1 MNPSVTATISVND
14 AASPKLREI
23 AALAKKIS
31 QTAGDNIKFGSADGL
46 TSSLNRANVAAE
58 KHLSIMGRI
67 KSAHSAVAGVATGI
81 ASTAAVRGTLNA
93 VKQYLPYEKEVRYQQ
108 AIQNFT
114 PAAMDMLE
122 KQRLE
127 AATTFGLKPEDT
139 LHGQMTLVQRNY
151 SAEITKA
158 GTQQAIIL
166 SKALNSSVSDAA
178 KIAEGVTFGQGIH
191 LKNAADATLHFKK
204 SSDLS
209 AVAAKAGG
217 MTVEDISEFA
227 KFGLGTSSAANVK
240 PETAFAWGMALKR
253 ANVGGAESGVFM
265 RQFGA
270 RLIAPTSKGRAA
282 LNAAGLNYSD
292 YTTTGALDAENLSL
306 ALKDRFGKPLS
317 TKSIGALKSRLDNDE
332 EGEALKDR
340 SSFVAA
346 VVDEVSKNEKLSKT
360 DQKHV
365 SAVAGQQYDLART
378 GLDGDRLA
386 RDILKNFTPTQLQ
399 AYAGD
404 KQAGRGNMLLAH
416 RADVNEYQEK
426 LEHSDGYAAEVAGRR
441 MEGLG
446 FAADRLSSSFDAL
459 EKTVVQANQGWLSAI
474 TSSVADLLGWG
485 VGLSNSSKQVIGVT
499 GSLTAF
505 GVAALSA
512 YRVLSA
518 MRALA
523 ALPAAL
529 AAGAAG
535 SSAVGAGA
543 GVATAAAGVSSITIV
558 GPVAITAAGVA
569 LSAIATNV
577 LNQQSDETLK
587 AVQNSFPDDN
597 AVAAAIIMAGRGD
610 DHSNDESYGLK
621 GTHNADGPRDPVGEG
636 IVSALKEF
644 GSHISETATSLVRD
658 AYSVLHGD
666 YKDLGI
672 KYGSPANDESYGLR
686 GTHNAD
692 PIEVRGDISGLT
704 KVESTITVEPSEWF
718 KVLVR
723 KMESAVDMAV
733 SVKLGTT
740 ISGSNGTTPSK
751 PGGIGHQ

>member
-1 MNPSVTATISVND
+1 MNPSVTATIAVND

-23 AALAKKIS
+23 AALAQKIS
-31 QTAGDNIKFGSADGL
+31 KTAGDSIKFGSADAL

-67 KSAHSAVAGVATGI
+67 KSAHSAVAGVASGI

-93 VKQYLPYEKEVRYQQ
+93 VKQFIPYEKEVRYQA

-114 PAAMDMLE
+114 PESMDMLE

-127 AATTFGLKPEDT
+127 AATKFGLKPEDT

-151 SAEITKA
+151 NAEITRA

-191 LKNAADATLHFKK
+191 LKNAEDATLHFKK

-209 AVAAKAGG
+209 AIAAKAGG

-240 PETAFAWGMALKR
+240 PETALAWGMALKR

-292 YTTTGALDAENLSL
+292 YTTTGALDADNLSL
-306 ALKDRFGKPLS
+306 ALKDKFGKPLS
-317 TKSIGALKSRLDNDE
+317 SKSIGALKSRLDNDE

-346 VVDEVSKNEKLSKT
+346 VVDEVGKNEKLSKT

-365 SAVAGQQYDLART
+365 SAVAGQQYDLARS

-386 RDILKNFTPTQLQ
+386 RDILRTFTATQLQ
-399 AYAGD
+399 GFAGD

-416 RADVNEYQEK
+416 RADVDEYQTK
-426 LEHSDGYAAEVAGRR
+426 LEHSDGFAAEVAGRR

-512 YRVLSA
+512 YRVLGA

-535 SSAVGAGA
+535 SGAAAAGA
-543 GVATAAAGVSSITIV
+543 GVATAAGISSITIM
-558 GPVAITAAGVA
+558 GPVAMTAAGVA
-569 LSAIATNV
+569 VSAIATNV

-597 AVAAAIIMAGRGD
+597 ALAAAIIMAGRAD
-610 DHSNDESYGLK
+610 DHSDDESYGLK
-621 GTHNADGPRDPVGEG
+621 GTHNADGPSDPVGESV
-636 IVSALKEF
+636 VSALKAF
-644 GSHISETATSLVRD
+644 SDHVAETGRSLKND
-658 AYSVLHGD
+658 LYSVVHGD
-666 YKDLGI
+666 YKDLKA
-672 KYGSPANDESYGLR
+672 KYGPESDESWGLR
-686 GTHNAD
+686 GTGNMDSPA
-692 PIEVRGDISGLT
+692 PLQGEITGT
-704 KVESTITVEPSEWF
+704 AKVESTITVEPSQWF
-718 KVLVR
+718 QVLVK
-723 KMESAVDMAV
+723 KMEAAVDMAV
-733 SVKLGTT
+733 AGKLGTT

>member
-23 AALAKKIS
+23 AALAQKIS
-31 QTAGDNIKFGSADGL
+31 KTASDGVKFGSADGL
-46 TSSLNRANVAAE
+46 TSSLNRANSAAE
-58 KHLSIMGRI
+58 KHLSLMGRI
-67 KSAHSAVAGVATGI
+67 KSAHSAVTGVATGI

-114 PAAMDMLE
+114 PESMNLLE

-127 AATTFGLKPEDT
+127 AATKFGLKPEDT

-191 LKNAADATLHFKK
+191 LKNAADTTLHFKK
-204 SSDLS
+204 SADLS
-209 AVAAKAGG
+209 AVAAKSGG

-227 KFGLGTSSAANVK
+227 KVGLGTSSAANVK

-282 LNAAGLNYSD
+282 LNSAGLNYSD
-292 YTTTGALDAENLSL
+292 YTTTGALDADNLSL
-306 ALKDRFGKPLS
+306 ALKDKFGKPLS
-317 TKSIGALKSRLDNDE
+317 NKSIESLKSRLDNDE

-340 SSFVAA
+340 GSFVAA
-346 VVDEVSKNEKLSKT
+346 VVDEIAKNEKLSKT

-365 SAVAGQQYDLART
+365 SAVAGQQYDLARS

-399 AYAGD
+399 AFAGD

-426 LEHSDGYAAEVAGRR
+426 LEHSDGYAAEVAARR

-459 EKTVVQANQGWLSAI
+459 EKTVVQANEGWLSAI
-474 TSSVADLLGWG
+474 TSSVANLLGWG

-499 GSLTAF
+499 GSLTAV
-505 GVAALSA
+505 GVAAWSA

-518 MRALA
+518 IRALS

-529 AAGAAG
+529 AAGAT
-535 SSAVGAGA
+535 
-543 GVATAAAGVSSITIV
+543 AT
-558 GPVAITAAGVA
+558 P
-569 LSAIATNV
+569 
-577 LNQQSDETLK
+577 
-587 AVQNSFPDDN
+587 
-597 AVAAAIIMAGRGD
+597 AVAAAAAGAATGGFVRAAAASAARLVPMAVLAGGAIALGGYVGDKIAESRTPEEKAEHEKASDANRDRIINDFSDAARWTQAMERNKAWADHPEWGQMSFGRGQPTSD
-610 DHSNDESYGLK
+610 PATQTSATPISVE
-621 GTHNADGPRDPVGEG
+621 GTINGDVTG
-636 IVSALKEF
+636 
-644 GSHISETATSLVRD
+644 TARLD
-658 AYSVLHGD
+658 NN
-666 YKDLGI
+666 I
-672 KYGSPANDESYGLR
+672 
-686 GTHNAD
+686 
-692 PIEVRGDISGLT
+692 
-704 KVESTITVEPSEWF
+704 TIEPSEWF
-718 KVLVR
+718 KVLV
-723 KMESAVDMAV
+723 KNLQTTVEMSM
-733 SVKLGTT
+733 SGKLGTT
-740 ISGSNGTTPSK
+740 IQGSNGTTPSR
-751 PGGIGHQ
+751 PGGIGSQ